1 MEGEAHCNAVTLVPD
16 DQIFLFSPFLG
27 QSEVQC
33 NILAGGALCR
43 GIFGHGNRINP
54 RQSLIK
60 SVTTSTT
67 FSQSRHSQGTRS
79 IQRRAIPRMAD
90 QPQWRQ
96 SQGTRTIPRN
106 QGSPKETGQS
116 QGSRSIPRNQGIP
129 NEGNPKEGNTKEDNP
144 KDGRS
149 TQSNTINWKATFY
162 AASTKMMGCQ
172 FQNGLKFNQY
182 QLRFFLF
189 CINAKWE
196 RTYLWLNCL
205 CVLDNM
211 SQYQLYWLKCLCIGY
226 IG

>member
-1 MEGEAHCNAVTLVPD
+1 MKA
-16 DQIFLFSPFLG
+16 
-27 QSEVQC
+27 
-33 NILAGGALCR
+33 
-43 GIFGHGNRINP
+43 
-54 RQSLIK
+54 
-60 SVTTSTT
+60 
-67 FSQSRHSQGTRS
+67 
-79 IQRRAIPRMAD
+79 
-90 QPQWRQ
+90 
-96 SQGTRTIPRN
+96 IPRN
-106 QGSPKETGQS
+106 QDNPKEPGQSQGNRAISRIQRNPKEPGQSQRGQS

-129 NEGNPKEGNTKEDNP
+129 NEGNPKEGNTKRDNP

-182 QLRFFLF
+182 QLRIFLF